1 MLKTVRLLL
10 LDYEHLDRKRIYV
23 SPSRSPLMSLLGP
36 ALGLM
41 LAAAALPSAAQL
53 RLDVLPEAALP
64 GHQRSA
70 SSASA
75 LSLPATT
82 SRSFSASSSSWLG
95 SAIQLEEPRATSTGQ
110 YTRPKFHVGVPS
122 EAMRGF
128 MNSAGFDTDK
138 CQLPMVRARTKSSGD
153 GDINGT
159 LWLFARCT
167 FR

>member
-1 MLKTVRLLL
+1 MLTFRTPLPTLLAPIFGL
-10 LDYEHLDRKRIYV
+10 
-23 SPSRSPLMSLLGP
+23 SL
-36 ALGLM
+36 AVTT
-41 LAAAALPSAAQL
+41 LPCAAQL
-53 RLDVLPEAALP
+53 RLDVVPEGALP
-64 GHQRSA
+64 PMQHRVPA
-70 SSASA
+70 DTSA

-82 SRSFSASSSSWLG
+82 TRGFSASSGSSWLG
-95 SAIQLEEPRATSTGQ
+95 TAIQLEQPRVTSTGQ

-153 GDINGT
+153 GNINGT
-159 LWLFARCT
+159 LWLYARCT

>member
-1 MLKTVRLLL
+1 MLTFRTPLQTLLAP
-10 LDYEHLDRKRIYV
+10 V
-23 SPSRSPLMSLLGP
+23 F
-36 ALGLM
+36 GLS
-41 LAAAALPSAAQL
+41 LAAATLPCAAQL
-53 RLDVLPEAALP
+53 RLDVVPESALP
-64 GHQRSA
+64 STQHRALSG
-70 SSASA
+70 ASA

-82 SRSFSASSSSWLG
+82 TRSFSASSGSSWLG
-95 SAIQLEEPRATSTGQ
+95 SAIQLEEPRVTSTGQ

-138 CQLPMVRARTKSSGD
+138 CQLPMVRARTKFRD

-159 LWLFARCT
+159 VWLYARCT

>member
-1 MLKTVRLLL
+1 MSFTRTPLL
-10 LDYEHLDRKRIYV
+10 
-23 SPSRSPLMSLLGP
+23 SLLEP
-36 ALGLM
+36 PLGLL
-41 LAAAALPSAAQL
+41 LAAAALPCAAQL
-53 RLDVLPEAALP
+53 RLDVLPEGALAR
-64 GHQRSA
+64 HQRAASSA
-70 SSASA
+70 SAAIGASA

-82 SRSFSASSSSWLG
+82 SRTFAASTSSWLG

-122 EAMRGF
+122 ESMRGF
-128 MNSAGFDTDK
+128 LNSAGFDTDK
-138 CQLPMVRARTKSSGD
+138 CQLPMVRARTKSNGD

>member
-1 MLKTVRLLL
+1 MSTTCTPLL
-10 LDYEHLDRKRIYV
+10 
-23 SPSRSPLMSLLGP
+23 SLLKP
-36 ALGLM
+36 ALGLL
-41 LAAAALPSAAQL
+41 LAAATLPCAAQL
-53 RLDVLPEAALP
+53 RLDVLPEGALARQ
-64 GHQRSA
+64 QRSG
-70 SSASA
+70 SSALALSGASA

-82 SRSFSASSSSWLG
+82 SRTFAASSSSWLG
-95 SAIQLEEPRATSTGQ
+95 SAIQLEEPRVTSTGQ

-122 EAMRGF
+122 ESMRGF
-128 MNSAGFDTDK
+128 MNAAGFDTDK